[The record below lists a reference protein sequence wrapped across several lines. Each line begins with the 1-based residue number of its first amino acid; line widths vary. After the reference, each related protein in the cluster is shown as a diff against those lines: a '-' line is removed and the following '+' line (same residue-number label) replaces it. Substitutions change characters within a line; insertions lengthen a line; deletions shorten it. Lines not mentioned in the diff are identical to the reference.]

1 MKNLIT
7 VSNKFTNGV
16 IIYIIIAILT
26 FALISQIKIEKN
38 FSAVIN
44 IDEEKDIY
52 LVIDSA
58 DIYFLKKNNS
68 FNFILNN
75 KVYIVDNFSIVP
87 MSNNK
92 FSIKINDYKLQ
103 TILQPDTI
111 LKININVGFEN
122 LYKLL
127 L

>member
-1 MKNLIT
+1 ML
-7 VSNKFTNGV
+7 VF
-16 IIYIIIAILT
+16 
-26 FALISQIKIEKN
+26 ISQLKIEKN

-44 IDEEKDIY
+44 IDEEKDIH
-52 LVIDSA
+52 LIVDSA
-58 DIYFLKKNNS
+58 DIYFIRKNNS

-75 KVYIVDNFSIVP
+75 KVYIVDNFLIVP

-103 TILQPDTI
+103 TILQPNTT